1 MRKLDHIG
9 IAVEHLDEAMERFSK
24 ILEVEFS
31 EPEVLSEQ
39 GVKLSMADVGGARI
53 ELLEPLEPGSPIGRF
68 IEKKG
73 EGLHHLAFKA
83 NDLVETL
90 SRLDA
95 DGIQLIDPEPRSGAH
110 GAKIAFLHPRS
121 TAKVLVELVEE
132 D

>member
-39 GVKLSMADVGGARI
+39 GVKLSMADVDGARI

-110 GAKIAFLHPRS
+110 GTKIAFLHPRS
-121 TAKVLVELVEE
+121 TAKVLVELVEG

>member
-39 GVKLSMADVGGARI
+39 GVKLSMADVDGARI

-95 DGIQLIDPEPRSGAH
+95 DGIQLIDPEPRSGGH
-110 GAKIAFLHPRS
+110 GTKIAFLHPRS
-121 TAKVLVELVEE
+121 TAKVLVELVEG

>member
-9 IAVEHLDEAMERFSK
+9 IAVGNLDEAMERFAK

-31 EPEVLSEQ
+31 EPETLPEQ

-53 ELLEPLEPGSPIGRF
+53 ELLEPLEPDSSIGRF

-73 EGLHHLAFKA
+73 EGLHHLAFKT
-83 NDLVETL
+83 NDLEEALT
-90 SRLDA
+90 RLAA
-95 DGIQLIDPEPRSGAH
+95 DGLQLIDLEPRPGAH
-110 GAKIAFLHPRS
+110 SSRIAFLHPRS

-132 D
+132 